1 MRDEP
6 CQVDEDDRLVEDKA
20 DIVHPV
26 IVRTINDDKD
36 EVGSYNGN
44 KDKERILDELI
55 ERKRKRQ
62 S

>member
-44 KDKERILDELI
+44 KDKERLLDELI

>member
-1 MRDEP
+1 M
-6 CQVDEDDRLVEDKA
+6 VEDKT

-55 ERKRKRQ
+55 ERKKKRQ